1 MPGRLSTKS
10 NKNGQLRHCLTEE
23 NLRLHSYT
31 FPQVRR
37 VAHGRQQSRLTMH
50 PQRSTATPPTNALD
64 QEHTWGQT
72 FEPYYQHDAF
82 EGSDDDDDDWEA
94 NKVDIA
100 LRRAASLEALKI
112 YGGCFTSGFLAMQD
126 PLPWM
131 TPSNGSRKPRR
142 QDVEGLDLR
151 RLASEMVRS
160 RSGNTET
167 SSRDSDSRIGSPR
180 PDSDTLSR
188 ADVEKERGRKWSWR
202 SLGKRR
208 SDTPK
213 HACL

>member
-1 MPGRLSTKS
+1 
-10 NKNGQLRHCLTEE
+10 
-23 NLRLHSYT
+23 
-31 FPQVRR
+31 
-37 VAHGRQQSRLTMH
+37 MH
-50 PQRSTATPPTNALD
+50 PQRSAATPPTNTLD

-72 FEPYYQHDAF
+72 FEPYYQNDAF
-82 EGSDDDDDDWEA
+82 EGSDDDDDWDA

-142 QDVEGLDLR
+142 QDVEGLDFR